1 MSDVF
6 SSRIK
11 KELDYDFLFKNNSL
25 DERDQGIESD
35 LYSIDIFG
43 NPYMI
48 AMGEKRQHP
57 QDVKDELHY
66 IIVYLIVDEKVICK
80 LGVYEIMEEED
91 KKVEMNLDV
100 KPYDHRDAP
109 YQEMELLLHQKFYT
123 NPRELDPFIF
133 EPSSLRKTYQK
144 GDRVKFADDQA
155 NRIWVVVS
163 QDGDQVNIK
172 TDGFKDT
179 FIPVPSSKLTKTQ
192 VDYDNVLNEDLPTE
206 SSPNNFFTK
215 TGDDDTK
222 QPQTPP
228 SNIEEGEIEEEKNE
242 SPFVLKSFFE
252 EKLQDF
258 IDTKKPSESG
268 KYHRMLQ
275 ALSQLLKTNQLGNT
289 MSQYKG
295 LNSMLNYP
303 KNMGLFRK
311 TGMDSKNKPLVHV
324 SLKHFED
331 TGLFEINQSL
341 LIVLEYIL
349 NIKMIMVNPEGN
361 KMLSFTL
368 IENLDKEKTQKAI
381 MNNVKML
388 GSPIYKNYDPN
399 AVLFVI
405 KQPNGL
411 FEASNEPKPF
421 SSLSSDQK
429 AQLKTLYEAQE
440 HEYVL
445 GKTQFKTMKQ
455 QIE

>member
-11 KELDYDFLFKNNSL
+11 KELDYDFLFNDNLL
-25 DERDQGIESD
+25 DQRDEGVESD

-48 AMGEKRQHP
+48 AMGEKKQHP
-57 QDVKDELHY
+57 QDDKDELHY

-80 LGVYEIMEEED
+80 LGVYEILEEED
-91 KKVEMNLDV
+91 QKVEMNLDV

-133 EPSSLRKTYQK
+133 EPSSLRRTYQK

-155 NRIWVVVS
+155 NRVWVVVS

-172 TDGFKDT
+172 TDGFEDT

-192 VDYDNVLNEDLPTE
+192 VDYDKQLNEDLPTE
-206 SSPNNFFTK
+206 SSPNNFFEK
-215 TGDDDTK
+215 EK
-222 QPQTPP
+222 
-228 SNIEEGEIEEEKNE
+228 EKEEEEVEEKE
-242 SPFVLKSFFE
+242 KEEEQDSSTFVLKTYFE

-258 IDTKKPSESG
+258 IATKKPSDSG
-268 KYHRMLQ
+268 KYHRLLQ

-289 MSQYKG
+289 MSQFKG

-331 TGLFEINQSL
+331 TGIFEMSQSL

-349 NIKMIMVNPEGN
+349 NIKIIKVNAEGN
-361 KMLSFTL
+361 MISFTL
-368 IENLDKEKTQKAI
+368 LENLDKEKTQKAI
-381 MNNVKML
+381 MNNVKMI
-388 GSPIYKNYDPN
+388 GSPIYKHYDPN
-399 AVLFVI
+399 VVLFVA
-405 KQPNGL
+405 KQSDGL
-411 FEASNEPKPF
+411 FEVIGEPQSF
-421 SSLSSDQK
+421 SSLSSEQK
-429 AQLKTLYEAQE
+429 AKLKNLYESQE